1 MEKRFTFLQR
11 PIETFHLV
19 FPLIGRQVQFRKSH
33 NLQSGKELLRRAE
46 SKPNP
51 FGMGKETFVMSGEIM
66 K

>member
-1 MEKRFTFLQR
+1 MEKRFTFLQC
-11 PIETFHLV
+11 PIETFHLI

-33 NLQSGKELLRRAE
+33 NFQSGKELLRRAE

-51 FGMGKETFVMSGEIM
+51 FGMGKEIFVTSRKIT